1 VVVSVRT
8 ALTLKIIAGILA
20 VSALALMGSGLYL
33 YRLSLTLPDLSS
45 GPDAVRS
52 ARTSVVY
59 AADGSVIAQWHAGED
74 RTVVDLAGIP
84 QVMRDAVVAAEDER
98 FYEHHGVDVDAMLR
112 SLGFDVGDRNG
123 LTGSTITQ
131 QLVKMLFP
139 DEQRTFARKV
149 KEVMLAYELD
159 VRTDKNEVLEAYLN
173 TVYFGHGAYGI
184 ETASRRYFGVSATD
198 LNVGQA
204 ALLAGLIRSPGR
216 YSPVD
221 EPDAALSRRNEVLA
235 RMCDAGYIS
244 RPVEREAAEADIA
257 LAPPSDAPEVAP
269 YFVEYV
275 KRSLIEK
282 LGTDA
287 VFTGGLRVYTTL
299 EPGVQREAERAARA
313 ALGQESDPEYAVV
326 ALEHATGRVLAL
338 VGGRD
343 FAQNQFNLAVQGR
356 RQPGSAFKPFVL
368 ARAIE
373 EGVSPDRVY
382 DATPYTVQVD
392 DGVWKVNNY
401 ENDLTASS
409 LTLRAATN
417 WSVNCVYARLIMQVG
432 AEDVVDIARRMGITS
447 EVEANPAIAL
457 GGMAQGVSPLEMASA
472 YGTLANGGLHVEP
485 VAITRVTDDA
495 GQTVYEPRV
504 SSERALQESVA
515 MQTSLMLHDAVE
527 VGTGVAARVPGVR
540 VSGKTGTTQS
550 YRDAWFVGYTSEI
563 SCAVWVGHREG
574 QVAMTNVH
582 GTQVTGGS
590 YPARIWSDFIGG
602 AVLQRRSPIA
612 PGLPPGS
619 PEVGSGEA
627 EGAAGA
633 TVAAYV
639 PVKMCPDS
647 ASVAHAACPSPVE
660 MYLDADIVPLTMC
673 SKH

>member
-1 VVVSVRT
+1 MVVSVRT
-8 ALTLKIIAGILA
+8 ALALKITAGVLA
-20 VSALALMGSGLYL
+20 VSALVLMASGLYL

-45 GPDAVRS
+45 GPDAVRT
-52 ARTSVVY
+52 ARTSIVY

-74 RTVVDLAGIP
+74 RTVVELASIP
-84 QVMRDAVVAAEDER
+84 QAMRDATVAAEDER
-98 FYEHHGVDVDAMLR
+98 FYEHHGVDIDAMLR
-112 SLGFDVGDRNG
+112 SLGFDVGNRNG
-123 LTGSTITQ
+123 LSGSTITQ

-139 DEQRTFARKV
+139 EEKRTFARKV

-198 LNVGQA
+198 LSVGQA

-244 RPVEREAAEADIA
+244 RPVEREAAEAEIV

-275 KRSLIEK
+275 KRSLIDE

-299 EPGVQREAERAARA
+299 EPGIQYEAERAARA
-313 ALGQESDPEYAVV
+313 ALGQATDPEYAVV

-343 FAQNQFNLAVQGR
+343 YSQNQFNLAVQGR

-368 ARAIE
+368 ARALE

-392 DGVWKVNNY
+392 DGIWKVNNY

-417 WSVNCVYARLIMQVG
+417 WSVNAVYARLIMQVG
-432 AEDVVDIARRMGITS
+432 AEDVVDVARRMGITS

-472 YGTLANGGLHVEP
+472 YGTFANGGLRVAP
-485 VAITRVTDDA
+485 VAITRVTDDS
-495 GQTVYEPRV
+495 GETLYEPPP
-504 SSERALQESVA
+504 SSERAIEESVA
-515 MQTSLMLHDAVE
+515 TRTSLMLHDAVE
-527 VGTGVAARVPGVR
+527 AGTGVAARIPGTWVA
-540 VSGKTGTTQS
+540 GKTGTTQS
-550 YRDAWFVGYTSEI
+550 YRDAWFVGYTKDI

-574 QVAMTNVH
+574 QVAMTDVH
-582 GTQVTGGS
+582 GIQVTGGS
-590 YPARIWSDFIGG
+590 YPARIWSDFISD
-602 AVLQRRSPIA
+602 AILLRRSPVMPA
-612 PGLPPGS
+612 LPFDP
-619 PEVGSGEA
+619 VGSGAGEA
-627 EGAAGA
+627 EGAAMVSA
-633 TVAAYV
+633 VNLM
-639 PVKMCPDS
+639 PVEMCPDS
-647 ASVAHAACPSPVE
+647 VRIAHAGCPSPVK
-660 MYLDADIVPLTMC
+660 MYFEAATGPLAVC
-673 SKH
+673 AKH